1 MEEKKLMVSVVI
13 PNWNGKKYLRQCLKS
28 LRQQDFRKFEI
39 IVVDNGSEDDSV
51 DMMKREFPEVKI
63 LRMRKNEGFCRAV
76 NKGIHDAKAQYILLL
91 NNDTRAEATFVKE
104 MFRGIRRHKNCFSC
118 QAKMIQK
125 DYPDLIDDA
134 GDFYSALG
142 WAFADGKGEPEW
154 EHNNEKKIFS
164 SCAGAAIYRKS
175 ILDKIGLFDESHFA
189 YLEDLDLGY
198 RAKRYGY
205 ENWFLPKARV
215 YHVGSG
221 TTGSQYN
228 KFKVHHSA
236 RNNVYVIYKNMPV
249 WQILWNLPFLT
260 AGFCMKGLFFWKKG
274 LASEYWKGFFEGI
287 HLCRNRK
294 KVKYQEE
301 DFANCL
307 NIQIELW
314 KNIKKSVFRSGKNIK
329 KVEKN

>member
-76 NKGIHDAKAQYILLL
+76 NKGIHAAKAPYILLL

-314 KNIKKSVFRSGKNIK
+314 KNIKK
-329 KVEKN
+329 VEKN

>member
-13 PNWNGKKYLRQCLKS
+13 PNWNGEKYLRQCLKS

-51 DMMKREFPEVKI
+51 DMMKRDFPEVRI
-63 LRMRKNEGFCRAV
+63 LRMKKNEGFCRAV
-76 NKGIHDAKAQYILLL
+76 NRGIHAAKAPYILLL
-91 NNDTRAEATFVKE
+91 NNDTCAERTFVKE

-118 QAKMIQK
+118 QAKMMQK
-125 DYPDLIDDA
+125 EYPDLMDDA

-154 EHNNEKKIFS
+154 KHNREKRIFS

-221 TTGSQYN
+221 TTGSRYN
-228 KFKVHHSA
+228 KFKVRHSA
-236 RNNVYVIYKNMPV
+236 RNNLYVIYKNMPA
-249 WQILWNLPFLT
+249 WQIVWNLPFLI
-260 AGFCMKGLFFWKKG
+260 AGFCLKGLFFWKKG

-287 HLCRNRK
+287 RLCRNRK
-294 KVKYQEE
+294 KVKYQKE

>member
-1 MEEKKLMVSVVI
+1 MVSVVI

-76 NKGIHDAKAQYILLL
+76 NKGIHAAKAPYILLL

>member
-76 NKGIHDAKAQYILLL
+76 NKGIHAAKAPYILLL

-228 KFKVHHSA
+228 KFKVRHSA

>member
-76 NKGIHDAKAQYILLL
+76 NKGIHAAKAPYILLL

-198 RAKRYGY
+198 RAKR
-205 ENWFLPKARV
+205 
-215 YHVGSG
+215 
-221 TTGSQYN
+221 
-228 KFKVHHSA
+228 
-236 RNNVYVIYKNMPV
+236 
-249 WQILWNLPFLT
+249 
-260 AGFCMKGLFFWKKG
+260 
-274 LASEYWKGFFEGI
+274 
-287 HLCRNRK
+287 
-294 KVKYQEE
+294 
-301 DFANCL
+301 
-307 NIQIELW
+307 
-314 KNIKKSVFRSGKNIK
+314 
-329 KVEKN
+329 

>member
-1 MEEKKLMVSVVI
+1 M
-13 PNWNGKKYLRQCLKS
+13 
-28 LRQQDFRKFEI
+28 
-39 IVVDNGSEDDSV
+39 
-51 DMMKREFPEVKI
+51 
-63 LRMRKNEGFCRAV
+63 
-76 NKGIHDAKAQYILLL
+76 L

-228 KFKVHHSA
+228 KFKVRHSA

>member
-76 NKGIHDAKAQYILLL
+76 NKGIHAAKAPYILLL

-274 LASEYWKGFFEGI
+274 LASEYWKGSFEGI

>member
-76 NKGIHDAKAQYILLL
+76 NKGIHAAKAPYILLL

-249 WQILWNLPFLT
+249 WQILLNLPFLT

>member
-76 NKGIHDAKAQYILLL
+76 NKGIHAAKAPYILLL